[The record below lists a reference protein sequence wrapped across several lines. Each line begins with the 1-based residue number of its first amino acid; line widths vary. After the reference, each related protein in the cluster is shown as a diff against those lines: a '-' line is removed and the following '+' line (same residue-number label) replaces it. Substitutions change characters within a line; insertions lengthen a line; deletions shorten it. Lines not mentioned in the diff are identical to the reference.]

1 MENLIVKSEDV
12 QKMLQD
18 GITKCL
24 TEIFSR
30 SYSNPLMG
38 AIEKEIKDQDGAIRT
53 LVKETLTNLI
63 SSEDFK
69 SVLSKE
75 LMAKIV
81 ERGLRN

>member
-1 MENLIVKSEDV
+1 
-12 QKMLQD
+12 
-18 GITKCL
+18 
-24 TEIFSR
+24 
-30 SYSNPLMG
+30 MG